1 MTYPGRRLPFAVQHG
16 WPGEAPPLHVVRL
29 SDNRIILGGAGP
41 SALPSEVPFAGEG
54 PAWENEDLFAKLA
67 ALNARGLPFEYQPRE
82 MEGPDALMA
91 WWQETGRL
99 AVSFRKIAWTAP
111 DRWLITTIEPPV
123 VGVFGWT
130 GPKPFD
136 H

>member
-1 MTYPGRRLPFAVQHG
+1 MAYPGRTLPFAVEHG
-16 WPGEAPPLHVVRL
+16 PSGEAPPPHVVRL
-29 SDNRIILGGAGP
+29 SGNRIILGGSGVSPAGI
-41 SALPSEVPFAGEG
+41 PFAGDT

-67 ALNARGLPFEYQPRE
+67 TLNARGFPVAYQPKE

-99 AVSFRKIAWTAP
+99 AVSFREIAWTAP
-111 DRWLITTIEPPV
+111 DRWQITTIEPPEI
-123 VGVFGWT
+123 GVLGWT
-130 GPKPFD
+130 GPKPFG